1 MSQHVKSIFDEL
13 GESLDVSSLRILSRP
28 KPDIFL
34 CGGSDPNTS
43 VRHLFMQYAKQDS
56 EEFYSRLVL
65 AEDVIK
71 SWFRA
76 DSYDNLLELEEDLA
90 SVASIVPIF
99 LESEGAFAEVGSFAS
114 NNDLIK
120 KILVFQDIKYKD
132 KESFINLG
140 PLHRIRKI
148 CSNDDVLCY
157 KWDKISEYF
166 FDIKSSI
173 LEKLNIKEKAFYKKN
188 IGDISILVIEIIN
201 MAQLAKKTDIK
212 TALRSSGIEIT
223 DSQLNKIFYIL
234 EKMECIKEMQAGKS
248 RYYTSLCQEKM
259 LSLAFKKEAPS
270 RDALEWRF
278 RISDHY
284 SRADRNWDKLWA
296 LVAEEGGA
304 AQ

>member
-1 MSQHVKSIFDEL
+1 MSQYPSVFDEL
-13 GESLDVSSLRILSRP
+13 GQSLDVSSLRILSRP

-34 CGGSDPNTS
+34 CGGSDPEKS
-43 VRHLFMQYAKQDS
+43 VRHLFMQYAKQES

-99 LESEGAFAEVGSFAS
+99 LESPGSFAEVGSFVC
-114 NNDLIK
+114 NKDLIK
-120 KILVFQDIKYKD
+120 KIIVFQDTKYKD
-132 KESFINLG
+132 EESFINLG

-157 KWDKISEYF
+157 EWANIDGYF
-166 FDIKSSI
+166 IDIKNNI
-173 LEKLNIKEKAFYKKN
+173 LEKLNIREKAFYKKN

-212 TALRSSGIEIT
+212 AALRTSGIDIT
-223 DSQLNKIFYIL
+223 DSRLNKIFYIL

-248 RYYTSLCQEKM
+248 RYYMSLCQEKM
-259 LSLAFKKEAPS
+259 LSLAFKKGAPS
-270 RDALEWRF
+270 IDALEWRF
-278 RISDHY
+278 HISDHY
-284 SRADRNWDKLWA
+284 SRIDRNWNRLWA

-304 AQ
+304 A